1 MNINPDLEKIKKLAL
16 KLKELAD
23 RGIDGER
30 DAAEKKLNTLL
41 KKYKLTVGDIN
52 KNKAERKNIVFKN
65 EDERMIV
72 AHVIWS
78 VVPDAKIFRSGSQK
92 KAICDLTPEQY
103 IEIKEKSKFYLKH
116 FNEEKSNFIVAYILK
131 NNLTVKGSD
140 DKGDGDN
147 KENVM
152 FNAKSVSSIMGG
164 IDKASYINKNKMLN
178 Q

>member
-1 MNINPDLEKIKKLAL
+1 MEINSDLEKVKKLAI

-30 DAAEKKLNTLL
+30 IAAEKKLNTLL
-41 KKYKLTVGDIN
+41 KKYELKVVDIY
-52 KNKAERKNIVFKN
+52 KNEVKRKNISFKN

-78 VVPDAKIFRSGSQK
+78 VVPDAKIYRRGNQK

-103 IEIKEKSKFYLKH
+103 IEIKEKSRFYLKH
-116 FNEEKSNFIVAYILK
+116 FNEEKSNFVVAYILK

-147 KENVM
+147 KDDVM
-152 FNAKSVSSIMGG
+152 FNAKSVSSIMSG